1 MLARYQALR
10 LTNIVGTG
18 WYRYQASFELNK
30 SLWLHYAPLY
40 YEFQYYPDLGMF
52 PDGHHFAEVYKD
64 QNLAGIWLEA
74 GAAIAMIITATVF
87 LPRYMSLGALVKWAW
102 AAWGSST

>member
-1 MLARYQALR
+1 
-10 LTNIVGTG
+10 
-18 WYRYQASFELNK
+18 
-30 SLWLHYAPLY
+30 
-40 YEFQYYPDLGMF
+40 MF

-74 GAAIAMIITATVF
+74 GAAIAMIITAIVF

-102 AAWGSST
+102 AAWSST

>member
-1 MLARYQALR
+1 
-10 LTNIVGTG
+10 
-18 WYRYQASFELNK
+18 
-30 SLWLHYAPLY
+30 
-40 YEFQYYPDLGMF
+40 MF

-87 LPRYMSLGALVKWAW
+87 LPRYMSLGALVK
-102 AAWGSST
+102 